1 MLFIRPGNSRTV
13 TRGADADPRSNRI
26 IRPTRDMIRTSI
38 RSIGVTALFFGMFL
52 PISTASA
59 QYFGRNKVQYNQ
71 FQFQSF
77 QTKNFEFYLYP
88 EENEAVTDA
97 SRMAERWYSRHSR
110 TFLREFTERKPIIFY
125 ANDADFQQTNA
136 IGGSIG
142 QGTGGVTESLKE
154 RVIMPLTGSYRETDH
169 VLGHELVHSFQYD
182 IALSRHDS
190 SRFAMQLL
198 PLWLVEGMAE
208 YLSVGRHDP
217 HTAMWMRDAALR
229 DDLPTVEKLSR
240 DYRYFPYRYGQAI
253 LAYVGGKY
261 GDQAVASLFKL
272 GGRTGLDSAFVYTLG
287 IQADSLSKEWIAAVK
302 EAYLPLMEGRTPAD
316 SAGRRILA
324 EDLDA
329 GEMNISPVAS
339 PDGKYVAFLSE
350 KDLFNINLFIAD
362 AETGRVVKRLRETT
376 GNSHFDA
383 IRFINSSGSWSP
395 DGRRFAFVTFVQ
407 GDNELS
413 ILDWR
418 SGSIERRISIDGVSA
433 LSNPA
438 WSPDGTTIAFS
449 GMDGGISDL
458 YVLHLASG
466 EVRQLTDDRY
476 ADLAPAWSPDGA
488 TIAFVTDRG
497 EGGTDLENLRFA
509 DERIGLIDV
518 ETGAIRVVHPFNGMH
533 HNPQFS
539 PDGLNLYFISDHDGF
554 KDIYRYRLAD
564 GALFR
569 LTRLQT
575 GVSGITS
582 LSPAM
587 SVASQSGRMMFSVF
601 TDGKYTVFG
610 LEPDQLEG
618 TPYDPAAEPPSV
630 AGILPPFRERTE
642 GLVGNYLNDA
652 LTGLPPI
659 TLTQLRG
666 YDPRLKLDFVAP
678 PSIGVSAG
686 GPFGSGIVGGVG
698 MFFSD
703 MLGDHSM
710 TVVAQANGSFKDVGA
725 QVFYLNRGHRFNYG
739 GGVGHIPILFV
750 QSGYEGA
757 RADSTTGFI
766 EESIVQYKQR
776 IFIDQIQ
783 AIAAYPFTQ
792 SRRFE
797 LSAGATRYGFDIE
810 IDRYIYG
817 PYGIRRERENRED
830 LEPDPVYFLSG
841 GAALVNDFSF
851 FGFTSPVKGGRSRI
865 EVSPFIGSTT
875 FVRALVDYRRY
886 FGIGQSTFAVR
897 GLHVGNYGSG
907 RGDQTDRMFL
917 AEYLG
922 YANSR
927 GFVRGYSFYS
937 FDDFAECTPT
947 PDGDCAELAR
957 LQGTRIGVASA
968 EFRFP
973 LLGTD
978 RFGLINF
985 PYLPTEISLFADAGV
1000 AWTADEAP
1008 VWKFER
1014 RSAERI
1020 PVFSTG
1026 VSARFNL
1033 FGYTVLEF
1041 FYAKP
1046 YQRPGKGNH
1055 FGFQIVPGW

>member
-1 MLFIRPGNSRTV
+1 
-13 TRGADADPRSNRI
+13 
-26 IRPTRDMIRTSI
+26 MIRTTL
-38 RSIGVTALFFGMFL
+38 RPLVVTALFFGMFL
-52 PISTASA
+52 PTTATQA

-71 FQFQSF
+71 FDFRSF

-88 EENEAVTDA
+88 EEDEAVSDA
-97 SRMAERWYSRHSR
+97 ARMAERWYSRHSR

-154 RVIMPLTGSYRETDH
+154 RVIMPLTGSYRDTDH

-182 IALSRHDS
+182 IALSREDS
-190 SRFAMQLL
+190 TRFAMQLL

-208 YLSVGRHDP
+208 YFSVGRDDP

-229 DDLPTVEKLSR
+229 DDLPTIEKLSR
-240 DYRYFPYRYGQAI
+240 DYRYFPYRYGQAL

-261 GDQAVASLFKL
+261 GDQAVANLYKL

-287 IQADSLSKEWIAAVK
+287 IKPDSLSKEWIAAVK

-316 SAGRRILA
+316 SAGRRVLA
-324 EDLDA
+324 PDLDA
-329 GEMNISPVAS
+329 GEMNISPAVS

-362 AETGRVVKRLRETT
+362 AETGRVVRRLKETT
-376 GNSHFDA
+376 SNSHFDA

-395 DGRRFAFVTFVQ
+395 DGRRFVFVTFAQ

-418 SGSIERRISIDGVSA
+418 SGSIERRIKVQGVNA

-438 WSPDGTTIAFS
+438 WSPDGRTIVFS

-458 YVLHLASG
+458 YLLDLGSG
-466 EVRQLTDDRY
+466 SVRQLTDDRY
-476 ADLAPAWSPDGA
+476 ADLAPAWSPDGR
-488 TIAFVTDRG
+488 TVAFVTDRG
-497 EGGTDLENLRFA
+497 EQGTDFTTLTFG
-509 DERIGLIDV
+509 DERIALLDI
-518 ETGAIRVVHPFNGMH
+518 ESGAIRVVRPFDGVH

-539 PDGLNLYFISDHDGF
+539 PDGLDLYFISDHDGF
-554 KDIYRYRLAD
+554 KDLYRYRLSD
-564 GALFR
+564 GTTFR
-569 LTRLQT
+569 ITNLQT
-575 GVSGITS
+575 GVSGITD

-587 SVASQSGRMMFSVF
+587 SVASQSGRMTFSVF
-601 TDGKYTVFG
+601 SDGKYTVFA
-610 LEPDQLEG
+610 LEASELEG
-618 TPYDPAAEPPSV
+618 TPYSASDSTSSL
-630 AGILPPFRERTE
+630 AGILPPFRDPGE
-642 GLVGNYLNDA
+642 GLVGNYLGDA

-659 TLTQLRG
+659 TPAQLRG
-666 YDPRLKLDFVAP
+666 YSPRLKLDFVAP

-686 GPFGSGIVGGVG
+686 GPFGSGVVGGIG

-703 MLGDHSM
+703 MLGDHQM
-710 TVVAQANGSFKDVGA
+710 TVVAQANGTFKDVGA
-725 QVFYLNRGHRFNYG
+725 QVSYLNRGHRFNYG
-739 GGVGHIPILFV
+739 GGLGHIPILFV
-750 QSGYEGA
+750 QSGYEA
-757 RADSTTGFI
+757 QVNPDTGII
-766 EESIVQYKQR
+766 EDVLLQYKQR
-776 IFIDQIQ
+776 IFIDQLQ
-783 AIAAYPFTQ
+783 GVAAYPFTQ
-792 SRRFE
+792 SRRVE
-797 LSAGATRYGFDIE
+797 VSAGATRYGFDIE
-810 IDRYIYG
+810 IDRYIFS
-817 PYGIRRERENRED
+817 PYGIRRERINRDD
-830 LEPDPVYFLSG
+830 LEPDPVYFASG
-841 GAALVNDFSF
+841 GLALVNDYSF
-851 FGFTSPVKGGRSRI
+851 FGFTSPVKGGRSRF
-865 EVSPFIGSTT
+865 EVSPFIGSST
-875 FVRALVDYRRY
+875 FLRALVDWRRY
-886 FGIGQSTFAVR
+886 FAIGQSALAVR
-897 GLHVGNYGSG
+897 ALHVGNYGTG
-907 RGDQTDRMFL
+907 RGDQTDQLFMD
-917 AEYLG
+917 EYLG

-937 FDDFAECTPT
+937 FDDLGECTPT
-947 PDGDCAELAR
+947 PEGYCAELDR
-957 LQGTRIGVASA
+957 LQGTRIGVASL

-973 LLGTD
+973 LLGTE

-1000 AWTADEAP
+1000 SWTADEKP

-1026 VSARFNL
+1026 VSTRFNL
-1033 FGYTVLEF
+1033 FGYTVLEI
-1041 FYAKP
+1041 FYARP
-1046 YQRPGKGNH
+1046 YQRPGKGAH